1 MKATAPMTKVASAKG
16 KGAMVAA
23 ASFAVAN
30 IAAALG
36 VVVFVAVRLHDLH
49 PAAAQQQQG
58 DPFCKPCGRGS
69 GQGPQTANGE
79 SDSPQPSFGIGGI
92 AV

>member
-1 MKATAPMTKVASAKG
+1 MKSAAPVTQVASAKG

-23 ASFAVAN
+23 TSFAVAN

-36 VVVFVAVRLHDLH
+36 VVALVAVRLHGLH
-49 PAAAQQQQG
+49 PVAQQQQQG

-69 GQGPQTANGE
+69 GQRPQTANGE
-79 SDSPQPSFGIGGI
+79 GDSPQPTITR
-92 AV
+92 